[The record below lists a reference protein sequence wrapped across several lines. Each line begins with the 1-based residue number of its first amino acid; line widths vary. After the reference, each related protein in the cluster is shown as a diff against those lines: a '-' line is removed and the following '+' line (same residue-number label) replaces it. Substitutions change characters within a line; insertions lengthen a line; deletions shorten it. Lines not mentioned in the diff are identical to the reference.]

1 MRYKIQIE
9 TYNGGWSDLRESSN
23 GENYEPCLFPTR
35 NAALAAREEFSELSE
50 FLETTRIVTA
60 ETPETENIYAS
71 EQNNSPPA
79 LGGKPASTSAQATL

>member
-23 GENYEPCLFPTR
+23 GGPYEVCLFPTR
-35 NAALAAREEFSELSE
+35 MAAVQARDEFNELSE

-60 ETPETENIYAS
+60 ETPETENIYA
-71 EQNNSPPA
+71 
-79 LGGKPASTSAQATL
+79 